1 VTEPRAILNRDDL
14 IEVLRARKTELG
26 LSNSFV
32 DAQLQMADGGC
43 DKVLGP
49 SHKGMSLLVMFDL
62 VELFGGKLVFE
73 VDAETEA
80 RMRDRWERREERN
93 VRESARVSKA
103 ILERAR
109 PAFYR
114 QLSRLGNE
122 ARTKMLPPEARK
134 RIARAAANCRWQ
146 RQRAAAVPMVHLP
159 SALPRARMSAFE
171 VDENAHRRT
180 ARSTKHP

>member
-1 VTEPRAILNRDDL
+1 VTELLAIRNRNDL
-14 IEVLRARKTELG
+14 VEVLRARKTELG
-26 LSNSFV
+26 LSNAFV
-32 DAQLQMADGGC
+32 EAQLQMTDGGC

-49 SHKGMSLLVMFDL
+49 TRAMGFSIAVMFDM
-62 VELFGGKLVFE
+62 VELFGGRLVFE

-93 VRESARVSKA
+93 VREPRRVSKA

-122 ARTKMLPPEARK
+122 ARKKMLPPEARK
-134 RIARAAANCRWQ
+134 RIARAAAISRW
-146 RQRAAAVPMVHLP
+146 RRHRAAVKAASISEGAP
-159 SALPRARMSAFE
+159 A
-171 VDENAHRRT
+171 
-180 ARSTKHP
+180 